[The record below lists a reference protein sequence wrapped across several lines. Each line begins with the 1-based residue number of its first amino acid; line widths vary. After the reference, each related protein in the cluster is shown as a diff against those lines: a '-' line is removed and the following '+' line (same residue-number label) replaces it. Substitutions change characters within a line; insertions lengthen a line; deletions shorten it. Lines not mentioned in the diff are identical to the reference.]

1 MDSSSACDLEGSRS
15 QVKLKFSMPHDP
27 WLWLLQAND
36 TAYPS
41 GSYAHSFGLEEMV
54 ESGVVKTPA
63 DLQAYLEKQ
72 ILPALLT
79 FEIPFFVRAHHA
91 ANAGDLD
98 SLLAIDA
105 ELDAWRIPAE
115 LRDAS
120 RRIGSQR
127 LDLLNQLDPT
137 PLISQV
143 RAASP
148 RCHHLVVTALELLA
162 VPVAQ
167 AARAFAFQA
176 IASLTAASM
185 KLMRIGQT
193 SVQKIARI
201 TLSGLGEKIDAA
213 LCEQPDGWFNPLLE
227 IASLRHARAHAR
239 LFIS

>member
-1 MDSSSACDLEGSRS
+1 MTS
-15 QVKLKFSMPHDP
+15 DP

-41 GSYAHSFGLEEMV
+41 GAYAHSFGLEELV
-54 ESGVVKTPA
+54 ESGVVQTA
-63 DLQAYLEKQ
+63 GDLENFLRKQ

-79 FEIPFFVRAHHA
+79 FEIPFFARAHA
-91 ANAGDLD
+91 AACAGDVD
-98 SLLAIDA
+98 GLLALDC

-127 LDLLNQLDPT
+127 LDLLAQLDSS
-137 PLISQV
+137 PLV
-143 RAASP
+143 LRCRERSP
-148 RCHHLVVTALELLA
+148 RSHHLVVTALELSG
-162 VPVAQ
+162 VPVGQ
-167 AARAFAFQA
+167 AARAFAFQS
-176 IASLTAASM
+176 IAGLSAASM

-193 SVQKIARI
+193 ACQQIVRRTLTELGGEIDVSLSRSV
-201 TLSGLGEKIDAA
+201 
-213 LCEQPDGWFNPLLE
+213 DGWFNPLLE

>member
-1 MDSSSACDLEGSRS
+1 
-15 QVKLKFSMPHDP
+15 MPIDP
-27 WLWLLQAND
+27 HLWLLQAND

-41 GSYAHSFGLEEMV
+41 GSYAHSFGLEELV
-54 ESGVVKTPA
+54 ESGVVGNA
-63 DLQAYLEKQ
+63 DDLENFIERQ

-79 FEIPFFVRAHHA
+79 FEIPLFARAHA
-91 ANAGDLD
+91 AALARDVE
-98 SLLAIDA
+98 SILAIDR

-127 LDLLNQLDPT
+127 LDLLARLDPSEWLLHYRT
-137 PLISQV
+137 L
-143 RAASP
+143 SP
-148 RCHHLVVTALELLA
+148 RSHHLVVTALELSG

-167 AARAFAFQA
+167 AARAFAFQS
-176 IASLTAASM
+176 IAGLTAASM

-193 SVQKIARI
+193 VCQLIARRSL
-201 TLSGLGEKIDAA
+201 TKLGEKIDAA
-213 LCEQPDGWFNPLLE
+213 LTQPPDGWFNPLLE

>member
-1 MDSSSACDLEGSRS
+1 MKS
-15 QVKLKFSMPHDP
+15 DP

-41 GSYAHSFGLEEMV
+41 GAYAHSFGLEELV
-54 ESGVVKTPA
+54 ESGVVRSPA
-63 DLQAYLEKQ
+63 DLERFLANQ

-79 FEIPFFVRAHHA
+79 FEIPFFARVHA
-91 ANAGDLD
+91 AAVSGDPDALHAFD
-98 SLLAIDA
+98 S

-127 LDLLNQLDPT
+127 LDLLAQLDPA
-137 PLISQV
+137 PLVLRI
-143 RAASP
+143 REISP
-148 RCHHLVVTALELLA
+148 RCHHLVVTALELA
-162 VPVAQ
+162 GVPVEQ
-167 AARAFAFQA
+167 AARAFAFQS
-176 IASLTAASM
+176 IVGLTAASM

-193 SVQKIARI
+193 SCQMIARR
-201 TLSGLGEKIDAA
+201 TLDMLGEKIDDS
-213 LCEQPDGWFNPLLE
+213 LSRPVEGWFNPLIE